1 MGLARAVLVVSALAY
16 GGVGAGFLV
25 APATLGSWVGVS
37 LAGATADNDVRAVY
51 GGLGVGIAV
60 WCLASAARPSWI
72 RPALSLVAVT
82 LACMAA
88 ARVVSWM
95 RVGFP
100 EAIGFALHAAEVLG
114 FLASMVAL
122 RRLGRAAAGPR

>member
-1 MGLARAVLVVSALAY
+1 MGLARAVLVLSALAY
-16 GGVGAGFLV
+16 GGVGVGFLV
-25 APATLGSWVGVS
+25 APATLGSWLGVS
-37 LAGATADNDVRAVY
+37 LSGATADNDVRAVY
-51 GGLGVGIAV
+51 GGLGVGIAA

-88 ARVVSWM
+88 ARVVSWL

-100 EAIGFALHAAEVLG
+100 EPIGFALHAAEGVG
-114 FLASMVAL
+114 FLAALVAL
-122 RRLGRAAAGPR
+122 RRLERSVNGSR